1 MYNDCMEEVDKAYHF
16 WKRIDGLREHSLIE
30 IAESTGIDYNLI
42 KTQRSKN
49 RLPKTLEA
57 IAIAKVVN
65 TSVEWLVTGEEAP
78 LPDKT
83 LDRIRKNAKLY
94 RIAKFLVRADERQ
107 LNAVEVV
114 LNINPSSLGVDKSMA

>member
-1 MYNDCMEEVDKAYHF
+1 MEEVDKAYHF

-30 IAESTGIDYNLI
+30 IAENTGIDYNLI

-57 IAIAKVVN
+57 IAIARVVN
-65 TSVEWLVTGEEAP
+65 STVEWLVTGEEAP
-78 LPDKT
+78 LLDKT

-94 RIAKFLVRADERQ
+94 RIAKVLVRADERQ
-107 LNAVEVV
+107 LDAVEVV
-114 LNINPSSLGVDKSMA
+114 LNINPSMGVDKSMS